1 MIAMAVKEHIRRAN
15 VKRMR
20 RRILRQ
26 IIRIFRGK
34 EVEREYLTFLSMAL
48 TIPNVLSDY
57 DKALEEIRDEIEN
70 GNFYVVDFDERTRVW
85 MRLHDTVEKP
95 DETVEAKSRV
105 RMILRPKRSAM
116 KPLHKAIA
124 RYCFERQIEYTA
136 STITSLTNAYRKKD
150 EILQTYYAAFLRKYG
165 YLRYSAPP
173 MLIAN
178 MKDLVEDGGVFA
190 CEHVLQ
196 AVYTSKDEKLV
207 FDILKVLDKK
217 ETFVHPKMVSD
228 GLLAFQGN
236 AEALQALLLEHRKEF
251 SIDMQVNILTY
262 LRFAS
267 GAHCEKIFDIL
278 DNRKENDEIRFA
290 CMRYFGKHRYEKAF
304 RLLADFAKNE
314 RSERIEYSIVAL
326 TALRNYPSKKTF
338 EILQNKIHSPHW
350 FVRYNAAESLEVLGI
365 RYEELVEVFDGEDRF
380 AREMLQYQFDQ
391 RYAENKERGL

>member
-1 MIAMAVKEHIRRAN
+1 MIAMAVKERIRRAN

-48 TIPNVLSDY
+48 TMPNVLSDY
-57 DKALEEIRDEIEN
+57 DKALEEIRDEIKN

-124 RYCFERQIEYTA
+124 SYCFERQIEYTA

-196 AVYTSKDEKLV
+196 AIYTSKDEKLV
-207 FDILKVLDKK
+207 FDMLKVLDRK
-217 ETFVHPKMVSD
+217 ESFVHPKIVSD

-236 AEALQALLLEHRKEF
+236 AEALQVLLLEHRKEF

-278 DNRKENDEIRFA
+278 DNRKENDE
-290 CMRYFGKHRYEKAF
+290 MLH
-304 RLLADFAKNE
+304 LLLKGTYNGVSVLNEYVDAWNKWNE
-314 RSERIEYSIVAL
+314 RSDENARIAKDIDTVQAIYQFLVYYNR
-326 TALRNYPSKKTF
+326 TPSKFSDERVINWLKETR
-338 EILQNKIHSPHW
+338 EIFTDIGRRILT
-350 FVRYNAAESLEVLGI
+350 
-365 RYEELVEVFDGEDRF
+365 ELVLKNPDF
-380 AREMLQYQFDQ
+380 AATLKQFESQY
-391 RYAENKERGL
+391 